1 MGIQMKFKVKT
12 YDVHTPEP
20 QILLDREDGQI
31 IGVKDN
37 DRVLISGQ
45 KAMIAIASY
54 SNKLVESGTIII
66 PTSMLE
72 KVGTNKDGTVDVIF
86 AHPPESVRYIRKKM
100 DGERLSKDQI
110 QDIVNDILEN
120 RLSRIEISAWLTAL
134 YINGMDIDEI
144 ADFTMAMANTGDIVK
159 FSRKPVFDFH
169 SLGGVPGN
177 KVTPIVVSIVAAGGL
192 MIPKTSSRAIS
203 SACGTSDFVET
214 FCDIELD
221 ALKLMSISESVGGVF
236 AWGGSMNLAP
246 VDDMVIKIEHPLGI
260 NPRAQMLASIM
271 SKKVAMGSTH
281 LLVDIPTGQG
291 TKVPTLESA
300 KAYARDLMDLGD
312 RIGMHVECA
321 ITYADQ
327 PIGMAIGPNLEAREC
342 ISILEGSK
350 HPASVIEKALECAG
364 ILFEMAGM
372 TDGVEKARQI
382 LESGEAHKKFMEIV
396 VAQGGRSD
404 LKSSDLVPG
413 KYSFDFTSSHSG
425 YVHAIDNKEIVAIAK
440 TAGAPS
446 DKGAGL
452 MVQKK
457 KGQRVEKDEVLLTIY
472 AESEAKLK
480 RAKEYALSNNPFDIE
495 GMLIKRVSEV
505 KPR

>member
-1 MGIQMKFKVKT
+1 MKFKVQTRNVK
-12 YDVHTPEP
+12 TPEP
-20 QILLDREDGQI
+20 EIMMNYQDCVTLGIKE
-31 IGVKDN
+31 N
-37 DRVLISGQ
+37 DRVMITGS
-45 KAMIAIASY
+45 KSWIAIASY
-54 SNKLVESGTIII
+54 SEGIVDQGTVFL
-66 PTSMLE
+66 PTVIMD
-72 KVGTNKDGTVDVIF
+72 KVGTDKDGMVDVVY
-86 AHPPESVRYIRKKM
+86 AHPPDSVRFIRKKM
-100 DGERLSKDQI
+100 DGERLNKEQI
-110 QDIVNDILEN
+110 NDIVVDILEN

-177 KVTPIVVSIVAAGGL
+177 KITPIVVSIVAAGGL

-214 FCDIELD
+214 FCDIELE
-221 ALKLMSISESVGGVF
+221 ASKLMSISENVGGVF

-291 TKVPTLESA
+291 TKVPTLEAA

-342 ISILEGSK
+342 ISILEGNK
-350 HPASVIEKALECAG
+350 HPASVVEKALECAG
-364 ILFEMAGM
+364 IIFEMAGM
-372 TDGVEKARQI
+372 TNGMEKAKGI
-382 LESGEAHKKFMEIV
+382 LDSGEAHKKFLEIV
-396 VAQGGRSD
+396 EAQGGNPN
-404 LKSSDLVPG
+404 LKSTDLNPG
-413 KYSFDFTSSHSG
+413 KYSFDLQASNSG
-425 YVHAIDNKEIVAIAK
+425 YVHSINNKDIVNTAK
-440 TAGAPS
+440 AAGSPS

-452 MVQKK
+452 LIMKK
-457 KGQRVEKDEVLLTIY
+457 KGQRVEVGDVLMTIY
-472 AESEAKLK
+472 TESEAKLK